1 MYIDKLA
8 RYDSAQLSPG
18 TINSECWLMGK
29 TILVFLFSMLSA
41 LPSLKFAAAATV
53 RVNIGAASVESGS
66 IDRLYGAQR

>member
-1 MYIDKLA
+1 VYIDKLA
-8 RYDSAQLSPG
+8 RYDSAQFSRG
-18 TINSECWLMGK
+18 TINSGCWLMGK

-66 IDRLYGAQR
+66 IDRLYAQR